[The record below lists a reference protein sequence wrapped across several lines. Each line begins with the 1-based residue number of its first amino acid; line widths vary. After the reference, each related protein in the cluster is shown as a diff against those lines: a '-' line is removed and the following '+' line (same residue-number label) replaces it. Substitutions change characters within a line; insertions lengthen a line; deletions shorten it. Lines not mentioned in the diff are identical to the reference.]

1 MPQSTLKAVLLDR
14 LHEQAQ
20 DRETRWTLCQEAARI
35 FSQQTAEVLTRYDF
49 AQDTENCRILADGT
63 PVQCAM
69 LLTDKET
76 GHSLSVVCKLVEGDF
91 FWYIADMT
99 AAPYAAAV
107 YIAAVQARIDANR
120 LQKAVN

>member
-1 MPQSTLKAVLLDR
+1 MPNSTLKAVLLDR

-20 DRETRWTLCQEAARI
+20 TRETRWIACEEAARI
-35 FSQQTAEVLTRYDF
+35 FGQQTAEVLTRYDF

-76 GHSLSVVCKLVEGDF
+76 GHSLSVVCKLVEDDF
-91 FWYIADMT
+91 FWYIVDM
-99 AAPYAAAV
+99 ANAPYAASV
-107 YIAAVQARIDANR
+107 FIHAVQCRIEASRSRKGGN
-120 LQKAVN
+120 